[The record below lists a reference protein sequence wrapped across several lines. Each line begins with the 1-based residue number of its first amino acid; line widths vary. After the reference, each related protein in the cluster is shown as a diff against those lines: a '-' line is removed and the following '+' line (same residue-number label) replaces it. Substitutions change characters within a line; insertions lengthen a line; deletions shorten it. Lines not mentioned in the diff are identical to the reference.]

1 MKTKIL
7 TILSLI
13 LTIINLT
20 GCKTIDKTT
29 NEFTGK
35 VEIAW
40 EDVKSDFSNITNNII
55 NDTTLNDPTSDNLK
69 QLTKTIQTGYEK
81 IKNGVTKDNNE
92 EAKKVYEAASKLEY
106 IENKA
111 GENINEEERKA
122 LELGE
127 KAKQLVMH
135 YYGNGEGNYND
146 VVNEFND
153 RLNTVKNFTD
163 DKWNNL
169 IEHLK

>member
-7 TILSLI
+7 TILCLI
-13 LTIINLT
+13 ITIINLT

-40 EDVKSDFSNITNNII
+40 EDVKSDFSNITSNITK
-55 NDTTLNDPTSDNLK
+55 DTTLNNPTSDNLK
-69 QLTKTIQTGYEK
+69 QLTQTIQTGYEK

-106 IENKA
+106 IENNA
-111 GENINEEERKA
+111 RNINDEERKA
-122 LELGE
+122 LELGK

-146 VVNEFND
+146 IVNDFND
-153 RLNTVKNFTD
+153 RLNTIKSFTD
-163 DKWNNL
+163 EKWNTL

>member
-7 TILSLI
+7 TILCLI
-13 LTIINLT
+13 ITIINLT

-40 EDVKSDFSNITNNII
+40 EDVKSDFSNIANNIT
-55 NDTTLNDPTSDNLK
+55 NDTTLNNPTSDNLK
-69 QLTKTIQTGYEK
+69 QLTQTIQTGYEK
-81 IKNGVTKDNNE
+81 IKNGITKDNNE

-106 IENKA
+106 IENNA
-111 GENINEEERKA
+111 RNINDEERKA
-122 LELGE
+122 LELGK

-146 VVNEFND
+146 IVNDFNN
-153 RLNTVKNFTD
+153 RLNTVKSFTD
-163 DKWNNL
+163 EKWNTL